1 MAVAKALHPTQVI
14 QRPLI
19 TEKAARLAEE
29 NKYVFRVHPQ
39 ADKTQ
44 IKQAVERVFG
54 VRVTRVNVVSLRR
67 KSRRSRGG
75 RLLHGQRW
83 KKAIVTL
90 AEGHK
95 IELIEGV

>member
-1 MAVAKALHPTQVI
+1 MAKALHPTQVI
-14 QRPLI
+14 IRPLI

-29 NKYVFRVHPQ
+29 NKYAFQVHPE

-44 IKQAVERVFG
+44 IRQAVEKVFG
-54 VRVTRVNVVSLRR
+54 VKVVKVNVINLRR
-67 KSRRSRGG
+67 KARRTRGG
-75 RLLHGQRW
+75 YILHGQRW

-95 IELIEGV
+95 IELFEGV

>member
-14 QRPLI
+14 VRPLI

-29 NKYVFRVHPQ
+29 NKYVFQVHPD

-44 IKQAVERVFG
+44 IRQAVEKVFG
-54 VRVTRVNVVSLRR
+54 VKVIKVNVVNLQR
-67 KSRRSRGG
+67 KSRRTRSGHV
-75 RLLHGQRW
+75 LYGQRW

-95 IELIEGV
+95 IELFEGV

>member
-1 MAVAKALHPTQVI
+1 MAKALHPTQVI
-14 QRPLI
+14 VRPLI

-29 NKYVFRVHPQ
+29 NKYAFQVHPD

-44 IKQAVERVFG
+44 IKDAVEKVFG
-54 VRVTRVNVVSLRR
+54 VKVVKVNVINLQRKARR
-67 KSRRSRGG
+67 TRTGHI
-75 RLLHGQRW
+75 LHGQRW

-95 IELIEGV
+95 IELFEGV